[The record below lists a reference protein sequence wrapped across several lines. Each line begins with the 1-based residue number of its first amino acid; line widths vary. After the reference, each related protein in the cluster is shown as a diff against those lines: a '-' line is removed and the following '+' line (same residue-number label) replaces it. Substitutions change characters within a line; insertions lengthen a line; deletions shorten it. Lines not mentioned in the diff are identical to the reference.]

1 MISLIT
7 LIIDDFSQIKEL
19 KNAIENDYF
28 FEMFIDDLP
37 MWGYLGEVST
47 ARTPV
52 LCVLLTR
59 EINNQNLLRI

>member
-59 EINNQNLLRI
+59 EINNQNLL